1 MHMKASEAF
10 RTADVNIIIRAL
22 RILSKS
28 ERPATVLLDT
38 VIVLHE
44 MGRDDLLDELN
55 NRLIQGS

>member
-1 MHMKASEAF
+1 MKASEAF